1 MTKLSSKTK
10 GVFYIILAAFGFSL
24 MSMFV
29 KLTGDLPSF
38 QKAFF
43 RNFIALIFIFI
54 MMLRDKTGF
63 VPAKKN
69 IPDLFGRCFFGTLGM
84 LCNFYAIGK
93 LNLSDANMLNKLSPF
108 FAIIFSVILLK
119 ERPSIVQIAGVCVA
133 FAGSICIIKP
143 GFDNPEVL
151 AAVAGLLGGAGAG
164 IAYTFVRRLGSG
176 KEDSKR
182 IIFWFSAF
190 SCAMCLPFMIA
201 GYKHVSALQFI
212 YLILAGTFACA
223 LIVWLI
229 TTFLIAPTYESRVSF
244 YVYNNAEKSN
254 HASTINNSDLQAAES
269 LATTYSKILESNSV
283 LDAVLKDLGDKSDL
297 SRKDLSKMIEVSV
310 VSDTQLL
317 EVVIKSN
324 SAEFACD
331 VGKSFA
337 NVAPTEIVRIT
348 KAGGVEVVDRPE
360 VATEKSSPRTVFDTA
375 IGFLIGVIGI
385 SVVLILKMLSDTTI
399 YLPEDIENISGVTV
413 LGQIP
418 EIDVTE
424 NEHTY
429 WKLTKGGVI
438 RCENKKDKDD
448 KSKKNDD

>member
-1 MTKLSSKTK
+1 MAKLSSKTK

-29 KLTGDLPSF
+29 KLAGDLPSF

-43 RNFIALIFIFI
+43 RNFIELSNIFI

-133 FAGSICIIKP
+133 FAGSMCIIKP

-164 IAYTFVRRLGSG
+164 IAYTFVRRLGSR

-190 SCAMCLPFMIA
+190 SCALCLPFMIA
-201 GYKHVSALQFI
+201 GYKHMSAMQLI
-212 YLILAGTFACA
+212 YLVLAGTFACVGQIGITRAYICAPAKEISVYDYTQVLFAAA
-223 LIVWLI
+223 LGFFVFGDVPDVLSVIGYVLI
-229 TTFLIAPTYESRVSF
+229 CGAGVGMF
-244 YVYNNAEKSN
+244 VYNK
-254 HASTINNSDLQAAES
+254 
-269 LATTYSKILESNSV
+269 
-283 LDAVLKDLGDKSDL
+283 
-297 SRKDLSKMIEVSV
+297 R
-310 VSDTQLL
+310 
-317 EVVIKSN
+317 
-324 SAEFACD
+324 
-331 VGKSFA
+331 
-337 NVAPTEIVRIT
+337 
-348 KAGGVEVVDRPE
+348 
-360 VATEKSSPRTVFDTA
+360 RTA
-375 IGFLIGVIGI
+375 
-385 SVVLILKMLSDTTI
+385 
-399 YLPEDIENISGVTV
+399 
-413 LGQIP
+413 
-418 EIDVTE
+418 
-424 NEHTY
+424 
-429 WKLTKGGVI
+429 
-438 RCENKKDKDD
+438 
-448 KSKKNDD
+448 